1 MNKHSEELNVFIEKL
16 KESNKLTAWR
26 KQKTNNLKYT
36 KHISFFDNHDKKPDK
51 DSCFIGPINSST
63 IMDRLFLGQIWNNN
77 RPDICHTN

>member
-36 KHISFFDNHDKKPDK
+36 KHISFFDNHDKKPAK
-51 DSCFIGPINSST
+51 NSCFVGPVNSP
-63 IMDRLFLGQIWNNN
+63 IAMDRFLLGHFRANYW
-77 RPDICHTN
+77 PDICSSP